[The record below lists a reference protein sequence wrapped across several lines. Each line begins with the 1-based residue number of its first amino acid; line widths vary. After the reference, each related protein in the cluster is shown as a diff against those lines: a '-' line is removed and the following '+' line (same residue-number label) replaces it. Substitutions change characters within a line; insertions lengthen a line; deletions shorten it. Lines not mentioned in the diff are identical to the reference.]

1 MYHTAKLFF
10 LPNCEEIEGMVTVNE
25 NIPRRS
31 CYWLLLGADNLEI
44 KLQPSDLPV
53 SLTGASFTSL
63 LYPPDVAPLLLSV
76 MPDNPDSS
84 FAKSLG
90 GKKVRY
96 CPSFLIIKMSCS

>member
-1 MYHTAKLFF
+1 
-10 LPNCEEIEGMVTVNE
+10 MVNPE
-25 NIPRRS
+25 RRS
-31 CYWLLLGADNLEI
+31 CYWLLLQADNLEI

-63 LYPPDVAPLLLSV
+63 LYQPDINPLLASV
-76 MPDNPDSS
+76 MPENPDSS

-96 CPSFLIIKMSCS
+96 IPLAVD